1 MKRNQTASKKAASL
15 ERINKH
21 LAQIKKEIN
30 ENWGPDLS
38 GKNEVS
44 LFIQDKKTN
53 PWRKQVEDIE
63 GDVNDMTMMSR

>member
-1 MKRNQTASKKAASL
+1 MKRNQTDAKKAASL
-15 ERINKH
+15 KRINKH

-30 ENWGPDLS
+30 ENWGPDLR
-38 GKNEVS
+38 GKSEVS

>member
-1 MKRNQTASKKAASL
+1 MKRNQEASL
-15 ERINKH
+15 KRINEH

-30 ENWGPDLS
+30 EHWGPRLS
-38 GKNEVS
+38 DRGEVS

-63 GDVNDMTMMSR
+63 GDVGDLTMMSR

>member
-1 MKRNQTASKKAASL
+1 MKRNQTALKKAASL
-15 ERINKH
+15 KRINKH

-38 GKNEVS
+38 GKNEVT